1 MVGNIQRKFQKNSL
15 TTFKASNFY
24 SQVRELLG
32 IAKETTKFHLDKE
45 KLKDF
50 DVFVQ
55 STSYNRVLLPDTEF
69 LYDTGE
75 GSAVSSGAVA
85 TASVASDDAKPEPSI
100 SRGTGRGKRKKAD
113 DEVTI

>member
-1 MVGNIQRKFQKNSL
+1 M
-15 TTFKASNFY
+15 
-24 SQVRELLG
+24 LG

-55 STSYNRVLLPDTEF
+55 STSYNRVLLSDTEF

-75 GSAVSSGAVA
+75 GGTVSGAAA
-85 TASVASDDAKPEPSI
+85 TAPVASDDAKPEPST

-113 DEVTI
+113 AEVSFLLMLSL

>member
-1 MVGNIQRKFQKNSL
+1 MWL
-15 TTFKASNFY
+15 LFKASTF
-24 SQVRELLG
+24 SSFQVRELLG

-50 DVFVQ
+50 DAFVQ

-75 GSAVSSGAVA
+75 SSTVSSGAAV
-85 TASVASDDAKPEPSI
+85 TASADDAKPEPSS
-100 SRGTGRGKRKKAD
+100 SRGTRRGKRKKAD
-113 DEVTI
+113 DKVNR